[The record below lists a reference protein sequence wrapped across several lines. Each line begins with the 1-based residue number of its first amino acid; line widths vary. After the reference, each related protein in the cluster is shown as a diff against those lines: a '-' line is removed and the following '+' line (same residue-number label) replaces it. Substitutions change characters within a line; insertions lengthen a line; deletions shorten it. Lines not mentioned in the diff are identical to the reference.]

1 MSSLLCGI
9 LLVSPV
15 RTEAH
20 YRNRI
25 HKGQKEGEI
34 GADLRTGV
42 SRKIL
47 EKIFYLKLSSFV
59 QESRHRFTYY
69 PKGRLCTCFNPVK
82 ILLSC

>member
-9 LLVSPV
+9 LLVSRV

-34 GADLRTGV
+34 GADLHTGV

-47 EKIFYLKLSSFV
+47 EKILLEIVFLFV
-59 QESRHRFTYY
+59 PRNHVIVSHIIRKEDSVLT
-69 PKGRLCTCFNPVK
+69 
-82 ILLSC
+82 